1 GTTAF
6 LASTMTQSSE
16 NIESALKNVASYMK
30 EQPIGQ
36 AEILGIHLEGPFINE
51 KRKGAQPAKF
61 IQSPQIDLF
70 KKWNEIANEQIKL
83 VTLAPEL
90 KNALPFISYL
100 KEKGVIASAG
110 HTDAT
115 AKEMEIAIEYG
126 LSHITH
132 LYNQMRGFHHRE
144 PGVVGASWFHKE
156 LMVELIADGIH
167 STPEAIRT
175 AFIQKESK
183 HLM

>member
-1 GTTAF
+1 IHGVNGSDVMDGTKEALDNMTSILPREGTTAF

-90 KNALPFISYL
+90 KNALPFIS
-100 KEKGVIASAG
+100 
-110 HTDAT
+110 
-115 AKEMEIAIEYG
+115 
-126 LSHITH
+126 
-132 LYNQMRGFHHRE
+132 
-144 PGVVGASWFHKE
+144 
-156 LMVELIADGIH
+156 
-167 STPEAIRT
+167 
-175 AFIQKESK
+175 
-183 HLM
+183 